1 MRQNLLRPL
10 HPLRLLRLL
19 RLLHPL
25 LLMLRLVVRLAAVW
39 MKKLWLPSG
48 QNPWRRMKKTRDRPR
63 LAAQGQG
70 LAVIR

>member
-1 MRQNLLRPL
+1 MRQNLLR
-10 HPLRLLRLL
+10 PLRLLRLL

-48 QNPWRRMKKTRDRPR
+48 LNPWRRMKKTRGR
-63 LAAQGQG
+63 LPLAVQGQG
-70 LAVIR
+70 LAVTR

>member
-10 HPLRLLRLL
+10 HPLRLL

-39 MKKLWLPSG
+39 MKKLWRLSG
-48 QNPWRRMKKTRDRPR
+48 LNRWPRMRKTKVRPP
-63 LAAQGQG
+63 LAVQVQG